1 MNIIILVL
9 FSYSIRDLPSFQSA
23 TMKNALNSILILTF
37 VLSQQAQ
44 QLVQL
49 TNFMPSWPWQ
59 KVKVEFIA
67 RIRIV
72 SNPMVYACIEV
83 TSFSSMV
90 LVWEMNFQNV

>member
-1 MNIIILVL
+1 
-9 FSYSIRDLPSFQSA
+9 
-23 TMKNALNSILILTF
+23 MKNALNSILILTF

-44 QLVQL
+44 QLVEL